1 MSLLPLGLLSQGGG
15 GAAAD
20 AFELISTTVLGSASS
35 SVTLSSIP
43 ATYKSL
49 QLRIVAR
56 SSNGTQ
62 FDQLFLRLNAD
73 TGANYGSKGILM
85 DTFTPT
91 QVSATSQTGIRI
103 YGIAANSAS
112 ANNFSAVKMDIT
124 GYQDTNKK
132 TSVRG
137 FGGSVDFVASW
148 QGNASVFSG
157 IWNATTTVTSLNV
170 STYNGA
176 NLQIGSRISLYG
188 VL

>member
-1 MSLLPLGLLSQGGG
+1 
-15 GAAAD
+15 
-20 AFELISTTVLGSASS
+20 
-35 SVTLSSIP
+35 
-43 ATYKSL
+43 
-49 QLRIVAR
+49 
-56 SSNGTQ
+56 
-62 FDQLFLRLNAD
+62 
-73 TGANYGSKGILM
+73 
-85 DTFTPT
+85 
-91 QVSATSQTGIRI
+91 
-103 YGIAANSAS
+103 
-112 ANNFSAVKMDIT
+112 MDIT

-137 FGGSVDFVASW
+137 FGGAVDFVASW